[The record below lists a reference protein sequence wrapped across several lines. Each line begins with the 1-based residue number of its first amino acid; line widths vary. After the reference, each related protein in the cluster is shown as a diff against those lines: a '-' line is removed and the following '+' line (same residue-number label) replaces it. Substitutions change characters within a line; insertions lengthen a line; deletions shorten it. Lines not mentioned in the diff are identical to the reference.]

1 MCSKLCKYLFVT
13 AYDSRQTFSQPLTH
27 LPSQRKQTC
36 SSFCC
41 HSTVI
46 SLSLSHLLQP
56 CPSSSPCCWPA
67 STAAVTPGSTCASPG
82 ICSRI
87 WGRIF
92 CAVPLVTSS
101 PHPSATVSVTST
113 PVTRASPQTLPLR
126 AQAVRGASHRRP
138 RHKRPPSLPFLQ
150 LPTLPDTR
158 KISSSS
164 TSPGISRRG
173 QTGKN
178 GKSLNCF
185 IGSTLQWKVEMELW
199 NRKMNRQGC
208 RSHYNLSGVNTCSP
222 SDLHPRLQNIIK
234 GALFC
239 S

>member
-101 PHPSATVSVTST
+101 HHPSATVSVTST

-173 QTGKN
+173 QKGKTAKVLIVLLAVLCS
-178 GKSLNCF
+178 GKWKWNCE
-185 IGSTLQWKVEMELW
+185 IEKWT
-199 NRKMNRQGC
+199 
-208 RSHYNLSGVNTCSP
+208 
-222 SDLHPRLQNIIK
+222 DK
-234 GALFC
+234 GADLITTYLVWTPVPPLIC
-239 S
+239 THVYRTL